1 MEKNASFEET
11 LIAMSQNKIDYLEKI
26 NKQFYL
32 DLMSYYTKKEDSG
45 FTE

>member
-32 DLMSYYTKKEDSG
+32 DLMSYYTKKRQRLYPE
-45 FTE
+45 